1 MACSPILGRLKT
13 AAVFELDDCMRPVYG
28 PDTGYVD
35 DCFAAFSSS
44 DNMDEGTEFTRRCAD
59 GTILYYEPGEQSL
72 QSVEVNLDL
81 NAEPMTD
88 FISRLGLV
96 RAIGATDAS
105 STPFGFTR
113 TTKGSANLLV
123 AVWQEVLGSEACV
136 DEDSDQWRVHLF
148 PLRKARL
155 TLEGDLGSEDS
166 YFRITGVTATS
177 ANLGKGPIPL
187 LRDPVTGDPIF
198 PTNDLDVAHHTVLTS
213 GVAAPPTECGVIA
226 TEAPSETP

>member
-35 DCFAAFSSS
+35 DCFAGFTSS

-72 QSVEVNLDL
+72 QSVEASLDL
-81 NAEPMTD
+81 NAEPMTS
-88 FISRLGLV
+88 FLSKLQLV
-96 RAIGATDAS
+96 KAVGPTGVGAT
-105 STPFGFTR
+105 PYGFTR
-113 TTKGSANLLV
+113 TTKGSANLLLV
-123 AVWQEVLGSEACV
+123 VWQEVLGSEAC
-136 DEDSDQWRVHLF
+136 EDDSSDQFRVHLF

-155 TLEGDLGSEDS
+155 TLEGDLGAEDS
-166 YFRITGVTATS
+166 YFRITGVTASS

-187 LRDPVTGDPIF
+187 LRDAEGNAIF
-198 PTNDLDVAHHTVLTS
+198 PTNDLEVGHHTVLTS
-213 GVAAPPTECGVIA
+213 GVAAPPIECGVID
-226 TEAPSETP
+226 TEGPDVTP